1 MGNKIDNKIE
11 NSVPKKGL
19 LIVVSGFS
27 GSGKGT
33 VLKELCEKHDNFAFS
48 VSVTT
53 RDRRQNEV
61 EGKDYFYI
69 SEDEFEKMRQS
80 GMLLES
86 AGFVGHHYGTPKAY
100 VEEKRLEGKDVILE
114 IETVG
119 AMQVRST
126 APDAILIF
134 ITPPDFEEIENRL
147 IKRKREEKPEIDRR
161 MKKATKEVL
170 KLPAYDYILVNDND
184 KAPECAERIFQI
196 VENERLRARRQNSF
210 LMKLE
215 EEADVYRQKF
225 WPES

>member
-1 MGNKIDNKIE
+1 MENKT
-11 NSVPKKGL
+11 VKKGL
-19 LIVVSGFS
+19 LIVISGFS

-33 VLKELCEKHDNFAFS
+33 VLKELCAAHDNFAFS

-53 RDRRQNEV
+53 RDRRQNEE

-69 SEDEFEKMRQS
+69 TEDQFDEMNQN

-100 VEEKRLEGKDVILE
+100 VEEKRLEGKDVLLE

-119 AMQVRST
+119 AMQVRS
-126 APDAILIF
+126 AEPDAILIF
-134 ITPPDFEEIENRL
+134 ITPPDFKEIENRL
-147 IKRKREEKPEIDRR
+147 IGRGREEPSEIDRR

-170 KLPAYDYILVNDND
+170 KLPAYDYILVNEND
-184 KAPECAERIFQI
+184 RAPECAERIFQI
-196 VENERLRARRQNSF
+196 VENERLRARRRNAF
-210 LMKLE
+210 LMELE
-215 EEADVYRQKF
+215 EQADVYRQKF